1 MKKFALLVFLLPSV
15 ICARGQNRVT
25 ADQLEQRI
33 AQDSG
38 RADKDLAHRLENVQ
52 LTQRLSTSRLQK
64 LESTLPGPES
74 RTALLAVTDL
84 AEFLDPPAGEISSD
98 APPTATEQ
106 QQILSRALAEDPA
119 GGPLPD
125 FDATAEI
132 TRFRN
137 VKFIG
142 ADPADPDCR
151 LCVQSLDAQR
161 INPMAVVVPVP
172 LEVSGGT
179 DRIAVRQGRLIVT
192 HPRHAWAPGGAIS
205 AGADD
210 WEGLYSVRSNLLHD
224 LRSVQPKWVRWE
236 KGPSGNLAV
245 FEFSIAE
252 VNAHLLVHTVIDPQ
266 VTYPTWGNF
275 TGNCGYR
282 AEIAVNPATGA
293 LHRFRISAA
302 LNSHIPVT
310 RADVAVE
317 FATANVEGKSFLAPL
332 RAITVGVSRTLL
344 VGGSMHSNA
353 DIRPVM
359 HLIDVEFR
367 DYRIG
372 LSNAVAAGDRGFL
385 AAAMQV
391 KRERVTIDQLEKLL
405 GEVRDHTDTDIADRL
420 GRLELAQRLTPER
433 YDRLRHLLPG
443 NLSADALRALYDLS
457 AFADLPPID
466 VAIGRTPDAKQQG
479 DILRSAVQF
488 VAGVT
493 HKMPDLFATRQL
505 ARFED
510 LQVVRGIVQPPSTEV
525 KPLVMVDQ
533 SSGTVQFREGR
544 EVVETELKGVRQ
556 PSTEM
561 GLDTWGTF
569 GPILE
574 MVMRDVLNSK
584 VGWSHWEH
592 GPAGALAVLRY
603 AVSQDTSHY
612 AVRFCC
618 YLAEDGSAS
627 SFAAKPG
634 YHGELA
640 IDPASGAILRL
651 VLMADLK
658 PGAAQPDE
666 QSRNPVLRSDVLM
679 EYGEVNIR
687 GKKYIC
693 PKRSVSAMTS
703 WTLGSQGPVKENMS
717 KAEGA
722 KAAKKALALME
733 FSRVNAI
740 NEALFVDYHVFRSEM
755 RIVSEPG
762 NSPPDA
768 KKQ

>member
-1 MKKFALLVFLLPSV
+1 MRKFALLVFLFASV
-15 ICARGQNRVT
+15 ISATGQNRVT
-25 ADQLEQRI
+25 ADQLEQRM
-33 AQDSG
+33 AHDSG
-38 RADKDLAHRLENVQ
+38 RADKDLAHRLQNVQ
-52 LTQRLSTSRLQK
+52 LTRRLSTSRLQK
-64 LESTLPGPES
+64 LESALPGPES
-74 RTALLAVTDL
+74 RTALQAVADL

-98 APPTATEQ
+98 AAPTATEQ

-142 ADPADPDCR
+142 ADPADLDCR
-151 LCVQSLDAQR
+151 LCTQSLDMQR
-161 INPMAVVVPVP
+161 VNPMAVVVPVP
-172 LEVSGGT
+172 LEVSSGT

-192 HPRHAWAPGGAIS
+192 HPRQAWAPGAAIS

-210 WEGLYSVRSNLLHD
+210 WEGLHTLRSNLLHD
-224 LRSVQPKWVRWE
+224 LRNAQPKWVRWE
-236 KGPSGNLAV
+236 KEPSGNLAV
-245 FEFSIAE
+245 FEFSITEA
-252 VNAHLLVHTVIDPQ
+252 NAHLPVHTVIDPQ
-266 VTYPTWGNF
+266 VPYPAWGNF
-275 TGNCGYR
+275 TANSGYR
-282 AEIAVNPATGA
+282 AEIALDPATGA

-302 LNSHIPVT
+302 LNSHLPVT
-310 RADVAVE
+310 RADVAAE
-317 FATANVEGKSFLAPL
+317 FAAANVEGKSFLAPL

-353 DIRPVM
+353 DIRPVT
-359 HLIDVEFR
+359 HIIDVEFT
-367 DYRIG
+367 DYRMG
-372 LSNAVAAGDRGFL
+372 LSNAAAAGDRGFL
-385 AAAMQV
+385 ATAMQV
-391 KRERVTIDQLEKLL
+391 KRERVTVDQLEKLL
-405 GEVRDHTDTDIADRL
+405 HEVRDHADTDIADRL
-420 GRLELAQRLTPER
+420 GRLELAQRLTSER
-433 YDRLRHLLPG
+433 YDRLRQLLPG
-443 NLSADALRALYDLS
+443 KSSADALRALYDLS
-457 AFADLPPID
+457 AFADLPPTD
-466 VAIGRTPDAKQQG
+466 VAHGATPDAKQQG

-488 VAGVT
+488 VAAAT
-493 HKMPDLFATRQL
+493 HKMPDLFAARQL

-510 LQVVRGIVQPPSTEV
+510 IEVVRGVVQPPSTEV

-544 EVVETELKGVRQ
+544 EVVETESKGVRQ
-556 PSTEM
+556 PLSEM

-574 MVMRDVLNSK
+574 MVMKDVLNSK
-584 VGWSHWEH
+584 IGWSHWEN
-592 GPAGALAVLRY
+592 GPTGALAVFRY
-603 AVSQDTSHY
+603 AVPQDASHY
-612 AVRFCC
+612 AVHFCC
-618 YLAEDGSAS
+618 YLADDGSAS

-640 IDPASGAILRL
+640 IDPASGAVLRL

-658 PGAAQPDE
+658 PRAAQPDQ

-679 EYGEVNIR
+679 EYGAVDIR
-687 GKKYIC
+687 GKKYVC
-693 PKRSVSAMTS
+693 PQRSVSAMTS

-740 NEALFVDYHVFRSEM
+740 NEASFIEYHVFRSDM
-755 RIVSEPG
+755 RIVSESG
-762 NSPPDA
+762 DSPPDE